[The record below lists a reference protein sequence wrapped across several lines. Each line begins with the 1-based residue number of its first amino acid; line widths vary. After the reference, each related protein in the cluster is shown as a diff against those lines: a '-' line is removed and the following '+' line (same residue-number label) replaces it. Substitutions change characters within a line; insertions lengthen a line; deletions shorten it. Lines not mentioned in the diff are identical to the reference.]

1 MPINATIGST
11 LGFSTVFFDSAGA
24 YVTTLT
30 SATITITYPLSSN
43 SLTFTSCAIAM
54 TQSGNTWTATWGS
67 GVAAAGLSSWTISA
81 SGNASPS
88 SGNGTLRLKA

>member
-1 MPINATIGST
+1 MPNNATIGST

-24 YVTTLT
+24 YVTNLT

-43 SLTFTSCAIAM
+43 SLTLASCSIAM
-54 TQSGNTWTATWGS
+54 TASGGKWVAMWGT
-67 GVAAAGLSSWTISA
+67 GVAAAGLSSWTVSA
-81 SGNASPS
+81 AGNAAPS